1 MRKYNPKQHKYK
13 RGSIIVKYLKTKF
26 IRENLKRH
34 ICYMG
39 AKVKIIISS
48 HQKQCKQA
56 QMPWTNIFK
65 VIDSGTKAV
74 NLAFLHSSIFFFLK
88 MKIKTLSDKQKLR
101 EFVSVGFPGGSDGK

>member
-1 MRKYNPKQHKYK
+1 MKKYNPKQHKYK
-13 RGSIIVKYLKTKF
+13 KVYIIVKYLKTKF

-48 HQKQCKQA
+48 HQKQCKPECHGLTFSKWSTVEQRLSTSHFCIH
-56 QMPWTNIFK
+56 P
-65 VIDSGTKAV
+65 
-74 NLAFLHSSIFFFLK
+74 FFFLNEG
-88 MKIKTLSDKQKLR
+88 KIKTLSDKQKLR